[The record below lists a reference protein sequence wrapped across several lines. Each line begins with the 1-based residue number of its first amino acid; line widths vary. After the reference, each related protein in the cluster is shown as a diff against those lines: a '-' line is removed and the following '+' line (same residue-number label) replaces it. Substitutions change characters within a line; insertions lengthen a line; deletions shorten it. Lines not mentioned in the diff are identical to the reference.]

1 MTLRERLR
9 GLGVHPFLIALGLA
23 AVAMLVFALPQGGA
37 QSTIDELY
45 LCSADGHTAGILIG
59 QEGVVDAIST
69 ERQTLQAAS
78 GTQTGTL
85 WGMYLSASNVE
96 VEDVINDPLD
106 CTLKLRF
113 LLDGRPATGFYRC
126 DGRLEHRPN
135 TYAVRI
141 WLNKTMPL
149 PDAGKCEPGK
159 PVGGDSGHGVED
171 VIPLTTGGAPPSQRP
186 VQPQPQ
192 PQPEPEREPEPDPE
206 PEDQIDD
213 DEDSEDRQVPVE
225 DDGESQDD
233 VPAADDDGQQD
244 EQESEENDEQPQSDP
259 ETTDKQ
265 DSEQVDSSADESD
278 TQESA
283 VDDTQSQESEGD
295 SSDVTQDG
303 QDGQGQ
309 DGQDGEDGQDG
320 QDGGDIDDAR
330 DAADLELEE
339 DGPAT
344 DDGTGIERTDQ
355 VLVQKPPN
363 TGLGGSDA
371 ETTSRSSRVTWA
383 IIVLLIA
390 VAAIALDWARRRGDT
405 RK

>member
-1 MTLRERLR
+1 M
-9 GLGVHPFLIALGLA
+9 HPFLIALGLA

-45 LCSADGHTAGILIG
+45 LCSADGHTAGIPAG

-69 ERQTLQAAS
+69 ERQTVQAAS

-113 LLDGRPATGFYRC
+113 QLDGRPATGFYRC
-126 DGRLEHRPN
+126 DGPLEDKPT

-141 WLNKTMPL
+141 WLNKTTLL
-149 PDAGKCEPGK
+149 PDAGKCEPGN
-159 PVGGDSGHGVED
+159 PLGGDSGHGVED
-171 VIPLTTGGAPPSQRP
+171 VAPLATGGAPPSQP
-186 VQPQPQ
+186 TVQPQAE
-192 PQPEPEREPEPDPE
+192 PEPEPE
-206 PEDQIDD
+206 PEEPVDNDEDD
-213 DEDSEDRQVPVE
+213 DQ
-225 DDGESQDD
+225 
-233 VPAADDDGQQD
+233 A
-244 EQESEENDEQPQSDP
+244 QSDP
-259 ETTDKQ
+259 ETTDEQ

-295 SSDVTQDG
+295 SSDVTQNG
-303 QDGQGQ
+303 QDGQVGQ
-309 DGQDGEDGQDG
+309 DSEDGQDS
-320 QDGGDIDDAR
+320 QDGGDTDDAR
-330 DAADLELEE
+330 DEADLELEE
-339 DGPAT
+339 DGPAA

-355 VLVQKPPN
+355 VLVQKPPS

-390 VAAIALDWARRRGDT
+390 VAAITLDWARRRGDT

>member
-1 MTLRERLR
+1 MRERLR

-45 LCSADGHTAGILIG
+45 LCSADGHTAGIPAG
-59 QEGVVDAIST
+59 QPGSIDAIST

-85 WGMYLSASNVE
+85 WGMYLAADNVE

-126 DGRLEHRPN
+126 DGPLEDRPN

-149 PDAGKCEPGK
+149 PDAGKCEPGN
-159 PVGGDSGHGVED
+159 PLGGDSGHRVED
-171 VIPLTTGGAPPSQRP
+171 VIPLTTGGASPSQP
-186 VQPQPQ
+186 TVQPH
-192 PQPEPEREPEPDPE
+192 PEPEPEPEPEE
-206 PEDQIDD
+206 PVDNDED
-213 DEDSEDRQVPVE
+213 DSEDQDGPEE
-225 DDGESQDD
+225 DDDESQDD
-233 VPAADDDGQQD
+233 LPSADDDAQQN
-244 EQESEENDEQPQSDP
+244 EQESEEDDDQAQSDP
-259 ETTDKQ
+259 ETTDEQ

-303 QDGQGQ
+303 QDGQVGQ
-309 DGQDGEDGQDG
+309 DSEDGQDS
-320 QDGGDIDDAR
+320 QDGGDTDDSR
-330 DAADLELEE
+330 DEADLELEE

-355 VLVQKPPN
+355 VLVQKPPS

>member
-141 WLNKTMPL
+141 WLNKTMPS

-159 PVGGDSGHGVED
+159 PVGGDSGHGVENA
-171 VIPLTTGGAPPSQRP
+171 IPLMTGGAPPSPQP
-186 VQPQPQ
+186 VQPQ
-192 PQPEPEREPEPDPE
+192 PQPEPEQEPEA
-206 PEDQIDD
+206 EDQIDD
-213 DEDSEDRQVPVE
+213 EDDSEDQDTPNE
-225 DDGESQDD
+225 DDDESQDEAS
-233 VPAADDDGQQD
+233 PADDD
-244 EQESEENDEQPQSDP
+244 EHPQSDP
-259 ETTDKQ
+259 ETTDER
-265 DSEQVDSSADESD
+265 DNEQVDGSADESD
-278 TQESA
+278 TEESA
-283 VDDTQSQESEGD
+283 VTDTQPQESEGD
-295 SSDVTQDG
+295 SSDATPDSQDG
-303 QDGQGQ
+303 QNGQ
-309 DGQDGEDGQDG
+309 DE
-320 QDGGDIDDAR
+320 GDTGDTGDVGDAR
-330 DAADLELEE
+330 DAAGLELEE

-355 VLVQKPPN
+355 VLVQKPPG

-383 IIVLLIA
+383 IIVLLVA